1 MKNIVIVGA
10 TSAIAHSTARLFAEK
25 KANFFLIARNEE
37 KLNTVAD
44 DLKARGASEI
54 SSFVLDINDLE
65 GQKLAIEQAISA
77 LGSLDLLLVAHG
89 TLPDQER
96 CNSDTIYLLEEF
108 HTNATSTMSFLQ
120 QISTHFEQQNKG
132 SIAVI
137 TSVAGDRGRQSNYLY
152 GAAKATIS
160 TYLSGLRNRLSKS
173 NVQVLDI
180 KPGFVDTPMT
190 SDIKKGA
197 LWAQPEDIARGIEK
211 ALLKGSDVVY
221 LPFFWRYIMLIIKN
235 IPEFIF
241 KKLSL

>member
-1 MKNIVIVGA
+1 MNNILIVGA
-10 TSAIAHSTARLFAEK
+10 TSAIAQSTARLYAAK
-25 KANFFLIARNEE
+25 GAKFFLVARNEK
-37 KLNTVAD
+37 KLKAVTD
-44 DLKARGASEI
+44 DLTTRGASNIEN
-54 SSFVLDINDLE
+54 FVLDINDLE
-65 GQKLAIEQAISA
+65 RQKLGIGKALSF
-77 LGSLDLLLVAHG
+77 LGSIDLLLVAHG

-96 CNSDTIYLLEEF
+96 CDSDTIYLLEEF

-120 QISTHFEQQNKG
+120 QISTQFERQKHG

-173 NVQVLDI
+173 DVHVLDI

-190 SDIKKGA
+190 SEIKKGA
-197 LWAQPEDIARGIEK
+197 LWAQPDDIAQGIVK
-211 ALLKGSDVVY
+211 ALTKGKDVVY
-221 LPFFWRYIMLIIKN
+221 LPFFWRYIMLIIRN

>member
-1 MKNIVIVGA
+1 MKTILVIGA
-10 TSAIAHSTARLFAEK
+10 TSSIAQSTARLFA
-25 KANFFLIARNEE
+25 ANNAKLFLVARNKE
-37 KLNTVAD
+37 KLNIVAD
-44 DLKARGASEI
+44 DLKARGAEVE
-54 SSFVLDINDLE
+54 SFILDLNNLE
-65 GQKLAIEQAISA
+65 EQEEAISKA
-77 LGSLDLLLVAHG
+77 KAFLGSIDLLLVAHG
-89 TLPDQER
+89 TLPDQDR
-96 CNSDTIYLLEEF
+96 CNSDTIYLLEQF
-108 HTNATSTMSFLQ
+108 HTNATSTICFLQ
-120 QISTHFEQQNKG
+120 KIAPMFEQQLSG

-173 NVQVLDI
+173 SIQVLDI

-190 SDIKKGA
+190 ADIPKGA
-197 LWAQPEDIARGIEK
+197 LWVQPEDIAIGIEK
-211 ALLKGSDVVY
+211 ALSKGKDVVY